1 MVIKNIM
8 NILANCLNKIIIGDI
23 LVTLLDKNVDIHV
36 LAFGQAQNE
45 FVDFWNNLHQVKTTH
60 LSLDSQKI
68 TEIFYSFVFFS
79 SKIKIYI
86 LFFFQRMQ
94 KIHINKT
101 L

>member
-1 MVIKNIM
+1 MMIKNIR

-23 LVTLLDKNVDIHV
+23 LVTLWDKNVDIHV

-68 TEIFYSFVFFS
+68 TVRYFIVLSFFHQKLKYIYIFFS
-79 SKIKIYI
+79 RECRKY
-86 LFFFQRMQ
+86 
-94 KIHINKT
+94 T
-101 L
+101 